1 MPTNVHKERQ
11 DKNTSDSTNL
21 GPTQPNSHDS
31 INSLHS
37 WWTDPRT
44 TDLSYFSQLSLAK
57 DLNDFKQRILKVV
70 NQMGF
75 SDFSFVHM
83 NASGD
88 IDSLVLT
95 TIPKAISESYFEQG
109 LYEHDL
115 IIPYAN
121 SRTRPIFRSEL
132 ENYVNQAPFE
142 NDMTRTSSEIY
153 KLNKSHGFYEFF
165 NMPSDSYDG
174 SGKVMFLVTQR
185 EGNPFEFRQRVI
197 QSLRPLE
204 LLSEAID
211 MIVGQ
216 RFSNVIGLKKLPAK
230 TVYKINPAPLRV
242 LQTLANND
250 LTIQC
255 IADKL
260 FISAVTANKHLETAR
275 KSLGVRTNYAAIK
288 KGLESGL
295 IHFE

>member
-1 MPTNVHKERQ
+1 MHRERQ
-11 DKNTSDSTNL
+11 DEETPGSTDLSSPRPNTHDS
-21 GPTQPNSHDS
+21 PNSPHK
-31 INSLHS
+31 
-37 WWTDPRT
+37 WWIDPRAAE
-44 TDLSYFSQLSLAK
+44 LSYFSQLSLAK
-57 DLNDFKQRILKVV
+57 DVNDFRQRILNAV

-83 NASGD
+83 DASGD
-88 IDSLVLT
+88 IDSLILS
-95 TIPKAISESYFEQG
+95 TIPKAISQSYFEQG

-132 ENYVNQAPFE
+132 ENYVNLAPFD
-142 NDMTRTSSEIY
+142 NDMTRTSREIY
-153 KLNKSHGFYEFF
+153 EINKSHGFYEFF
-165 NMPSDSYDG
+165 NMPSNSYDG

-185 EGNPFEFRQRVI
+185 GGNPFEFRQRVT

-216 RFSNVIGLKKLPAK
+216 RFSDVIGLKKLPEK
-230 TVYKINPAPLRV
+230 TIYKINPAPLRV

-260 FISAVTANKHLETAR
+260 CISAVTANKHLESVR
-275 KSLGVRTNYAAIK
+275 KGLGVRTNYAAIK

-295 IHFE
+295 IHFED